1 MPAMAGSSVS
11 RASTALLLI
20 GALALL
26 LGIPLCADGV
36 CPMDER
42 SARAAC
48 HGTMDDCCQHAG
60 VRAPHSPVQVPPPDP
75 SLAAQATRA
84 AVPTPWT
91 DRTPSPFEPVAAPAV
106 LQGVGLFTLFATFL
120 I

>member
-1 MPAMAGSSVS
+1 MQAMAGSSVS
-11 RASTALLLI
+11 RAATALLLI

-36 CPMDER
+36 CPMDEA

-60 VRAPHSPVQVPPPDP
+60 DRAPSSPVRVPAPDI

>member
-1 MPAMAGSSVS
+1 MAGSSVS
-11 RASTALLLI
+11 RASTAILLI

-36 CPMDER
+36 RPVNEHN
-42 SARAAC
+42 ARAAC

-60 VRAPHSPVQVPPPDP
+60 DQAPSSPVRVLAPDL
-75 SLAAQATRA
+75 SDAAQATRA

-106 LQGVGLFTLFATFL
+106 LQGAGLFTSS
-120 I
+120 